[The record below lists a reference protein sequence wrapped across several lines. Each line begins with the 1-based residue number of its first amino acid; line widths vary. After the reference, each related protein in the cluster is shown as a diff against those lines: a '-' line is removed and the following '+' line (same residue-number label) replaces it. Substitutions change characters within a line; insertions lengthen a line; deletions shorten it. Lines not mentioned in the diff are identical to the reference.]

1 MSLSEVQKQ
10 SQNVSQ
16 VTPEKENWNII
27 VRVIRSWFVPD
38 FTKQRCPFSM
48 ELVIQDKEGSKI
60 HASIRRTLIYI
71 FQTEISEGHVYAIQ
85 NFSVAP
91 NSGIYRTTHHPYKIN
106 FQFGTKVS
114 LLHGNLVPDLK
125 PQYTPLS
132 LLTTTRFDTDYLV
145 DILGLL
151 VGVGTERELQVNGK
165 TTKLN
170 VIAIEADGMC
180 FEAFDRTLRDIMRN
194 VDDANNDK
202 PFGGKAV
209 VLGGDFRQIL
219 PVIKK
224 GSRFD
229 IIKSAINYSELWNC
243 CKVLKL
249 SKNMRLSTTTNNQ
262 TTNDIKEFADWILKI
277 GDGQMDA
284 NENGECMVEIPEE
297 LLIINTDLPLL
308 SLVEFVYPQFVVN
321 MTKPNYFDNGA
332 ILCPTN
338 DFVEHVNDF
347 MLSLLGGE
355 EVTYLSSDTPCQSD
369 EQDEVQ
375 FEWFTSEFLNDIKCS
390 GIPNHKLKLKT
401 GVPIMLLRNIDQAK
415 GLCNGTRLQ
424 VNRLG
429 KNVISATVIT
439 GKNIGD
445 KIFIPRMDLVSSD
458 SGLPFKFQRRQ
469 FPVSLC
475 FAMTINKSQGQT
487 LSKVGLYLP
496 QPVFTHGQLYVA
508 ISRVKTKRGLKIL
521 ILDEDGNVTNTTKNV
536 VYKEIFETL

>member
-10 SQNVSQ
+10 TQNVSQ

-60 HASIRRTLIYI
+60 HASLRRTLIYK

-91 NSGIYRTTHHPYKIN
+91 NSGIHRTKHHPYKIN

-114 LLHGNLVPDLK
+114 LLDGNLVPDLK

-132 LLTTTRFDTDYLV
+132 LLTTTGFDTDYLV

-151 VGVGTERELQVNGK
+151 VEVGTERELQVDGK

-224 GSRFD
+224 GYRFD
-229 IIKSAINYSELWNC
+229 IIKSTINYSELWNC

-249 SKNMRLSTTTNNQ
+249 TKNMRLSTTTINQ
-262 TTNDIKEFADWILKI
+262 IANDIKEFADWILKI
-277 GDGQMDA
+277 GDGQIDV
-284 NENGECMVEIPEE
+284 NENGEYMVEIPEE
-297 LLIINTDLPLL
+297 LLIINTDVPLL

-321 MTKPNYFDNGA
+321 MMNPNYFDDGA

-338 DFVEHVNDF
+338 DSVEQVNDF

-355 EVTYLSSDTPCQSD
+355 EVTYLSSDTPCQSH

-375 FEWFTSEFLNDIKCS
+375 SEWFTSEFLNDIKCS

-415 GLCNGTRLQ
+415 GICNGTRLQ
-424 VNRLG
+424 VNHLG

-445 KIFIPRMDLVSSD
+445 KIFIPRMDLVPSD
-458 SGLPFKFQRRQ
+458 LGLPFKFQRRQ
-469 FPVSLC
+469 FPISLC
-475 FAMTINKSQGQT
+475 FAMMINKSQGQT
-487 LSKVGLYLP
+487 LSRVGLYLP
-496 QPVFTHGQLYVA
+496 QPVLTHGQLYVA

-521 ILDEDGNVTNTTKNV
+521 ILDENGNITNTTKNV